1 MTLATMDERHQHA
14 LKLLAERQVLL
25 AEQVYLE
32 ILLDSPHDLT
42 ALRALAG
49 ASVHKGDFNAAI
61 HYLQTGISANP
72 EHHQLKLDCAV
83 VLAKS
88 GEVREGANI
97 VEALLAQA
105 PELFDAWLLLVDM
118 RDALGDATGAL
129 RACYEAVTRAQRK
142 GYWLDEQTTP
152 LPIMDQVVSAIER
165 VRVGKR
171 QIYSD
176 SYLRLR
182 QTFGSKELAR
192 VDRALAGYLREIEYP
207 SRDSRQKPKFF
218 FFPDLPNNAYHDP
231 FLHPWAA
238 RLQSRFAGIRN
249 EALQV
254 WEEDQKF
261 QNFLELSNR
270 ARKEDYLQGSGANPA
285 WEAFFFYRR
294 GKRFDENHARCPQTS
309 AALDSIDLCNISEQA
324 PEICFS
330 VLRPGTHI
338 MPHYGVSNVRLVM
351 HLPLLI
357 PENCAL
363 NVIDVGEHH
372 WREGELMLFDDT
384 FQHEA
389 WNRSDSTRIVLL
401 MDCWNPHLTS
411 VERLAM
417 KELIETISG
426 FQLADRAARAHEIAA
441 GNQP

>member
-1 MTLATMDERHQHA
+1 MTLATLDERHQNA
-14 LKLLAERQVLL
+14 LKLIAQGQMHL
-25 AEQVYLE
+25 AEQAYSKL
-32 ILLDSPHDLT
+32 LLDSPHDLT
-42 ALRALAG
+42 ALRALANM
-49 ASVHKGDFNAAI
+49 SVHKGDFNSAI
-61 HYLQTGISANP
+61 HFLQTGMRENP
-72 EHHQLKLDCAV
+72 DHLHLKLDYAV

-88 GEVREGANI
+88 GEVREGANV
-97 VEALLAQA
+97 VEALLAQV
-105 PELFDAWLLLVDM
+105 PEQFDAWLLLVDM
-118 RDALGDATGAL
+118 RDALGDSSGAL

-152 LPIMDQVVSAIER
+152 QPLLDRVVDAIER

-176 SYLRLR
+176 SYQRLR
-182 QTFGSKELAR
+182 QTFGAKELAR
-192 VDRALAGYLREIEYP
+192 VDRALAGYLREIKYT

-218 FFPDLPNNAYHDP
+218 YFPDLPNDAYHDP

-238 RLQSRFAGIRN
+238 RLQESFAGIRK

-254 WEEDQKF
+254 WEEDQRF
-261 QNFLELSNR
+261 QNFLQLSDR
-270 ARKEDYLQGSGANPA
+270 ARKEDYLQGSGVDPS

-309 AALDSIDLCNISEQA
+309 AALDSIELCKISEQA

-357 PENCAL
+357 PDNCAL

-384 FQHEA
+384 YQHEA

-411 VERLAM
+411 VERLAV

-426 FQLADRAARAHEIAA
+426 FQLADRAAQAHANA
-441 GNQP
+441 TGN